1 MRVHV
6 IQHVSFEG
14 LGNLR
19 MALEGRHAQLQFTY
33 MQESQALP
41 PLEQIDLIVIMG
53 GPMSVNDEADYPWL
67 VAEKRWIADALER
80 NIPMLGICLGAQL
93 IACALGASVGPNAQ
107 KEIGWFDVDG
117 NAGDANCFNFPGRF
131 RCFHWHGETFSLPQ
145 GAVRLASSEAC
156 DNQAFQYGR
165 RVIGLQFHPE
175 TTETSMHGLI
185 ERLGHELS
193 PAPFVQSAEQMCA
206 EPAGTYIQISNLS
219 DQLLKYLLD
228 S

>member
-67 VAEKRWIADALER
+67 VAEKR
-80 NIPMLGICLGAQL
+80 
-93 IACALGASVGPNAQ
+93 
-107 KEIGWFDVDG
+107 
-117 NAGDANCFNFPGRF
+117 
-131 RCFHWHGETFSLPQ
+131 
-145 GAVRLASSEAC
+145 
-156 DNQAFQYGR
+156 
-165 RVIGLQFHPE
+165 
-175 TTETSMHGLI
+175 
-185 ERLGHELS
+185 
-193 PAPFVQSAEQMCA
+193 
-206 EPAGTYIQISNLS
+206 
-219 DQLLKYLLD
+219 
-228 S
+228 